1 MALIMRTSHKDM
13 KALTL
18 ALLFICTAA
27 LAQIYDTNNVYVT
40 TFAGSAFSGYLD
52 GVGQSTFWS
61 SPTQITSDS
70 SSNVFVWDS
79 GNSRIRK
86 IAPDGTVTTF
96 AGGGAASLPAVG
108 TDALLNLTI
117 NSMTTIASNT
127 ILLA

>member
-1 MALIMRTSHKDM
+1 MRI
-13 KALTL
+13 LTL
-18 ALLFICTAA
+18 VFLATCSTAF
-27 LAQIYDTNNVYVT
+27 AQIYDTNNVTVT

-61 SPTQITSDS
+61 SPTKITSDT
-70 SSNVFVWDS
+70 SSNLFVWDS
-79 GNSRIRK
+79 GNDRIRK